1 MPAYAYGIK
10 RNPLYWQGNKIGKA
24 YRNGTLVYQSYQWSQ
39 GAFTSMSSVRDY
51 MAAAAIPNGNVIL
64 VAGGS
69 TTGSDYLS
77 LVERFT
83 EAGVRSTVNSLSTAV
98 YNLSGA
104 GNGNKAFFGG
114 GGYSSTSNTSDVN
127 MYDSAGVRTSVTGL
141 YKSVR
146 ANAATA
152 LGSYVV
158 FSGGRISALSGQSAS
173 TDAYDQNGART
184 RMSDMAVE
192 LQNPAAANCN
202 GFAFFGFGWDA
213 NSWPTYVTLYNTSLV
228 RTATQNGLYGR
239 NFAAAAR
246 SGNGVIFAGGSY
258 GSNSPYTYRDTVE
271 HFDTSGTRTSYPT
284 LGYARYCLGAAYING
299 KTLVFGGHN
308 GTTYYSYIDVYND
321 SGVKE
326 AARNMGTV
334 RYMVGAPYDVLNG
347 TLYLFGGR
355 TTSGTYL
362 DTTEIIS
369 YK

>member
-1 MPAYAYGIK
+1 MPVYAYGIK
-10 RNPLYWQGNKIGKA
+10 RNPLLWQGNKIGKA
-24 YRNGTLVYQSYQWSQ
+24 YRYGTLAYQSFKWSQ

-64 VAGGS
+64 VAGGT
-69 TTGSDYLS
+69 TTGSDFLS

-83 EAGVRSTVNSLSTAV
+83 EAGVRSTVSSLGRAV
-98 YNLSGA
+98 YHFAGA

-114 GGYSSTSNTSDVN
+114 GGYSSLSNTSDVN
-127 MYDSAGVRTSVTGL
+127 MYDSAGVRTSVTKL

-158 FSGGRISALSGQSAS
+158 FSGGRISALSGQTAV

-192 LQNPAAANCN
+192 LMNPAAANCN
-202 GFAFFGFGWDA
+202 GFAFFGFGWDR

-239 NFAAAAR
+239 DYSAAAR
-246 SGNGVIFAGGSY
+246 SGNGVIFAGGRY
-258 GSNSPYTYRDTVE
+258 GSSAPYTYRDTVE

-284 LGYARYCLGAAYING
+284 LDYARYCLGAAYING
-299 KTLVFGGHN
+299 KTLLFGGSS
-308 GTTYYSYIDVYND
+308 GTAYSYVDVYND

-347 TLYLFGGR
+347 TLYVFGGR

-362 DTTEIIS
+362 NTTETIS

>member
-10 RNPLYWQGNKIGKA
+10 RNPLFWQGNKIGKA

-69 TTGSDYLS
+69 TTGSDFLS

-83 EAGVRSTVNSLSTAV
+83 EAGVRSTVNALSRAV
-98 YNLSGA
+98 YHLAGA

-114 GGYSSTSNTSDVN
+114 GGYSSLSNTSDVN
-127 MYDSAGVRTSVTGL
+127 MYDSAGVRTSVTSL

-146 ANAATA
+146 GNRATS
-152 LGSYVV
+152 LGSYVI
-158 FSGGRISALSGQSAS
+158 FGGGRISALSGQTAAA
-173 TDAYDQNGART
+173 DAYDQNGART
-184 RMSDMAVE
+184 RMSD
-192 LQNPAAANCN
+192 LAAEVYAA
-202 GFAFFGFGWDA
+202 GAASTTTHAIFGFGLDK

-239 NFAAAAR
+239 DYAAAAR

-258 GSNSPYTYRDTVE
+258 GSSSPYTYRDTVE
-271 HFDTSGTRTSYPT
+271 HFDTSGTRTSYPA
-284 LGYARYCLGAAYING
+284 LDYARYCLGAAYING
-299 KTLVFGGHN
+299 KTLVFGGNN

-326 AARNMGTV
+326 SARNMGTV
-334 RYMVGAPYDVLNG
+334 RYMVGTPYDVLNG

-362 DTTEIIS
+362 NTAETIS